1 MKQNYSER
9 PQETWLEVLNKVP
22 GGTCIVHF
30 NEKITEET
38 GTSPDGES
46 CQIYS
51 AEHYEMRVS
60 YREGLENS
68 IIGNRAA
75 WLKAAMESNGVAKP
89 KTELEILQ
97 DSIDLLKED
106 NKNLNSTVD
115 LLTTAILEGGI

>member
-38 GTSPDGES
+38 LASPDGEI
-46 CQIYS
+46 CQIYT
-51 AEHYEMRVS
+51 AEHYEMRVP
-60 YREGLENS
+60 YREGLES
-68 IIGNRAA
+68 SVIGNRAA

-106 NKNLNSTVD
+106 NKNLNNTVD